1 MVRWDFKKIKEIFWD
16 LAGIIWVLFLY
27 VPWLFLIPIIVLIAY
42 LIATSNLPDWFK
54 FFLLR

>member
-1 MVRWDFKKIKEIFWD
+1 MMNMVFKKIKDFFY
-16 LAGIIWVLFLY
+16 IILITCPALFALPVVL
-27 VPWLFLIPIIVLIAY
+27 LIAY